1 MSELVKRA
9 APEEAPAS
17 PTGAIVEAKRQR
29 RDDEI
34 VPAGISMSSSIST
47 KVAEVSGSLESL
59 YSNDACPIDRDP
71 QGDHARSSPTC
82 ISPQGPARTSALL
95 APTMLLTG
103 HADQVFTVRF
113 NPAGDL
119 IATGSFDKTILV
131 YRVYGE
137 CENVL
142 QIKGD

>member
-1 MSELVKRA
+1 MTRKVTISAFHLHL
-9 APEEAPAS
+9 AP
-17 PTGAIVEAKRQR
+17 
-29 RDDEI
+29 
-34 VPAGISMSSSIST
+34 
-47 KVAEVSGSLESL
+47 
-59 YSNDACPIDRDP
+59 
-71 QGDHARSSPTC
+71 
-82 ISPQGPARTSALL
+82 PQGPARTSALL
-95 APTMLLTG
+95 APNMLLTG
-103 HADQVFTVRF
+103 HADQVFTLRF

>member
-1 MSELVKRA
+1 
-9 APEEAPAS
+9 
-17 PTGAIVEAKRQR
+17 
-29 RDDEI
+29 
-34 VPAGISMSSSIST
+34 
-47 KVAEVSGSLESL
+47 
-59 YSNDACPIDRDP
+59 
-71 QGDHARSSPTC
+71 
-82 ISPQGPARTSALL
+82 
-95 APTMLLTG
+95 MLLTG